1 MKIRQIRHNCKTTTH
16 SVDCSRYAKDI
27 YSECFTWKVV
37 AWRGVFQNAHF
48 FLTRTFLVNWIIL
61 QDIIICGGGPDAKPA
76 TVKFQNLLIGF
87 VDITNLI
94 IQEASFQIWN
104 HCETPHPF
112 ARMQNCK
119 NYSEIQS
126 SLISIP
132 SQHNEQAK
140 WLGRFS
146 TSESSWVWKWSSD
159 ARSDESDILVQ
170 PWEVI
175 DGIKR
180 QLSWHLS
187 SRQE

>member
-1 MKIRQIRHNCKTTTH
+1 MFWILVFSCPKMTLISKFTRITLKT
-16 SVDCSRYAKDI
+16 YI
-27 YSECFTWKVV
+27 QN
-37 AWRGVFQNAHF
+37 AWLEKLLRGVVF
-48 FLTRTFLVNWIIL
+48 FKMLIFSNKDLLENWIIL

-76 TVKFQNLLIGF
+76 TVKFQNLLIDF

-112 ARMQNCK
+112 TRIKNCK